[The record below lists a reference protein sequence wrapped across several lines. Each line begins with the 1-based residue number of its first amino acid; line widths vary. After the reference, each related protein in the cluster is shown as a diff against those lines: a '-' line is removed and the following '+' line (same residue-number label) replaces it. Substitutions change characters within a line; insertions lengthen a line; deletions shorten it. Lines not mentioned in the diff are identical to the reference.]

1 MKVYKEKNW
10 GADADGN
17 RGISITEYE
26 IDDSDYDS
34 IYDQVMQLKD
44 ELSEDGEELP
54 STMTITLICPYT
66 EEDIE
71 FEIDPKDYL

>member
-10 GADADGN
+10 GSDADGN

>member
-10 GADADGN
+10 GSDADGN

-26 IDDSDYDS
+26 IDDSDYDA